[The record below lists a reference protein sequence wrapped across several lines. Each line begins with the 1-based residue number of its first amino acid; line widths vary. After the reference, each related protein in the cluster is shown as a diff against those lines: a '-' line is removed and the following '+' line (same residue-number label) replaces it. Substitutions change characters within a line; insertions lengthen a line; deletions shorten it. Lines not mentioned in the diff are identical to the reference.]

1 MFKLKTLKAN
11 NGITLD
17 KQGNAIS
24 YSNGYQ
30 VSAEDLE
37 IIPAYKLT
45 KKHLLDMLA
54 KIPNGSNLGVWIDNG
69 KAYIDRSARISNKR
83 LALKVGR
90 ELNQIS
96 IYNWKTGDC
105 IPCLQ

>member
-1 MFKLKTLKAN
+1 MFTLKAIKT
-11 NGITLD
+11 NGGMTID
-17 KQGNAIS
+17 KQGNPLQ
-24 YSNGYQ
+24 YKDGYQ

-37 IIPAYKLT
+37 IIPTYKLR
-45 KKHLLDMLA
+45 KAHLIEMLNT
-54 KIPNGSNLGVWIDNG
+54 IPIGSCLGIWLDNG

-96 IYNWKTGDC
+96 IYDWKTGDC
-105 IPCLQ
+105 IPCF

>member
-1 MFKLKTLKAN
+1 MFKLKDIKAN
-11 NGITLD
+11 GGMTLD
-17 KQGNAIS
+17 KNANAIS

-37 IIPAYKLT
+37 IIPAYRLT
-45 KKHLLDMLA
+45 KKHLIDMLA

-83 LALKVGR
+83 MALSVGR
-90 ELNQIS
+90 KLNQIS
-96 IYNWKTGDC
+96 IWDWKAGKAIAC
-105 IPCLQ
+105 NP

>member
-1 MFKLKTLKAN
+1 MFKLKDVKLN
-11 NGITLD
+11 NGATLD
-17 KQGNAIS
+17 KQGNELHYA
-24 YSNGYQ
+24 NGYQ

-37 IIPAYKLT
+37 IIPAYRLT

-54 KIPNGSNLGVWIDNG
+54 KIPNGSNLGIWIDNG

-96 IYNWKTGDC
+96 IYDWATGDC
-105 IPCLQ
+105 ISCR

>member
-37 IIPAYKLT
+37 IIPAYRLT
-45 KKHLLDMLA
+45 KKHLIDMLA
-54 KIPNGSNLGVWIDNG
+54 KIPNGSNLGIWIDNG

-96 IYNWKTGDC
+96 IWDWKAGKAIAC
-105 IPCLQ
+105 NP

>member
-1 MFKLKTLKAN
+1 MFTLKAIKI
-11 NGITLD
+11 NGGMTID
-17 KQGNAIS
+17 KQGNPLQYKS
-24 YSNGYQ
+24 GYQ

-37 IIPAYKLT
+37 IIPAYKLRKT
-45 KKHLLDMLA
+45 HLIEMLNA
-54 KIPNGSNLGVWIDNG
+54 IPVGSCLGVWLDNG

-96 IYNWKTGDC
+96 IYDWKSGDC
-105 IPCLQ
+105 IPCF

>member
-1 MFKLKTLKAN
+1 MFKLKDIKAN
-11 NGITLD
+11 GGMTLD
-17 KQGNAIS
+17 KNANAIS

-37 IIPAYKLT
+37 IIPAYRLT
-45 KKHLLDMLA
+45 KKHLLEMLA
-54 KIPNGSNLGVWIDNG
+54 KIPNGSNLGIWIDNN
-69 KAYIDRSARISNKR
+69 KAYIDRSARIGNKR

-96 IYNWKTGDC
+96 IYDWKTGDC
-105 IPCLQ
+105 IPCRA